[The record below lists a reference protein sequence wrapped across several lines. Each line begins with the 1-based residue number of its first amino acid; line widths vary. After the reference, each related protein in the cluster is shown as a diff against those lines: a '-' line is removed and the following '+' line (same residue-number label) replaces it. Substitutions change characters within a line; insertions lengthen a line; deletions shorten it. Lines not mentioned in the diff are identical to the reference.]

1 MASGGYN
8 IPQHQKATSMVS
20 TRFMDEMMLT
30 KSPSP
35 IIFDEMCQL
44 VDESWVLAIDG
55 QEYQWASGGTPVGTP
70 SVC

>member
-1 MASGGYN
+1 
-8 IPQHQKATSMVS
+8 
-20 TRFMDEMMLT
+20 MDKMMLT